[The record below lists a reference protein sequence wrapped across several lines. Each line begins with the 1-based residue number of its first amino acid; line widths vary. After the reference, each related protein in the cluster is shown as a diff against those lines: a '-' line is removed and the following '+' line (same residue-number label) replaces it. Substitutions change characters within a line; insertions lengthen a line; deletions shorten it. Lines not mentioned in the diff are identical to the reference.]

1 MYFLKIQYSSSRIFQ
16 IVDKVNNVIQF
27 HGMSSQ
33 LSWGGTPGILD
44 RVVPHGS
51 LNPDPISDQ
60 KCHFLHPFSDQ
71 NSTKTIPFGAAWHI

>member
-1 MYFLKIQYSSSRIFQ
+1 MECLHNRP
-16 IVDKVNNVIQF
+16 
-27 HGMSSQ
+27 GGG
-33 LSWGGTPGILD
+33 GGTPGILD

-60 KCHFLHPFSDQ
+60 KFHFLHPFSDQ